1 MSWPHIENLID
12 TLTNVTPPQTRYSLK
27 RHVDSK
33 LTEEPPKKKSKAL
46 PLETPIPTL
55 FVGGMSMEQIWEQL
69 DLRGKRVCEHLQ
81 VLEGEEEDEEDGG
94 PEEEDS
100 DIDDEES
107 ELEESEEDKEE
118 EDSFQ
123 GEEQVAVLREE
134 TSEED
139 DDDDDDDDDEPD
151 RSMFDIIRTKPA
163 KSKTSKRSEVDDDFF
178 DLQEFN
184 AETEQAEAKSVS
196 KGRLHHDSSSEDS
209 EDDKADIDLFDAVD
223 DAEDEE
229 DMSGGMC
236 LW

>member
-1 MSWPHIENLID
+1 
-12 TLTNVTPPQTRYSLK
+12 
-27 RHVDSK
+27 
-33 LTEEPPKKKSKAL
+33 
-46 PLETPIPTL
+46 
-55 FVGGMSMEQIWEQL
+55 MEQIWEQL

-81 VLEGEEEDEEDGG
+81 VLEGEEEDGDDGG

-100 DIDDEES
+100 DIDDEDS

-134 TSEED
+134 TSEE
-139 DDDDDDDDDEPD
+139 DDDDDDDEPD

>member
-139 DDDDDDDDDEPD
+139 DDDDDDEPD